1 MSDAHGAIVRG
12 DSSRK
17 ALALLFSGDEFAEGT
32 DTILKILNQ
41 QGIRASFFLTG
52 RFLDNKRNHP
62 AILNMKRQH
71 HYIGA
76 HSDGHLLYCDWNK
89 RDSLL
94 IDEETF
100 HNDLNSVYKKLGLF
114 GVEKEDAVFFL
125 PPYEWYNKEISRWTR
140 KHGLQLINF
149 TAGTLTTADYTFPSM
164 GDKYRTSDRILNSV
178 STYMEQH
185 TEGLNGF
192 MMLIHLGTDP
202 QRRDKFYNR
211 LPFLLEM
218 LRQKGYQFE
227 RVDKLLAQ

>member
-1 MSDAHGAIVRG
+1 MRG
-12 DSSRK
+12 DSDRK
-17 ALALLFSGDEFAEGT
+17 VLALLFSGDTFAEGT
-32 DTILKILNQ
+32 DTILKILNEHR
-41 QGIRASFFLTG
+41 IAASFFLTG
-52 RFLDNKRNHP
+52 RFIDNKRNHS
-62 AILNMKRQH
+62 AIWTMKKQH

-100 HNDLNSVYKKLGLF
+100 HQDLNRVYKKLNHF
-114 GVEKEDAVFFL
+114 GIEKRDAYFFL
-125 PPYEWYNKEISRWTR
+125 PPFEWYNKEISAWTR

-149 TAGTLTTADYTFPSM
+149 TPGTLTTADYTFPSM
-164 GDKYRTSDRILNSV
+164 GDKYRTSDCILNSI
-178 STYMEQH
+178 STYMVQH
-185 TEGLNGF
+185 AEELNGF

-202 QRRDKFYNR
+202 KRQDKFYHR

-218 LRQKGYQFE
+218 LKRKGYQFE